1 VAASVDAVTEMS
13 ESLHF
18 GVVAVGVLV
27 GVLLGAADSCF
38 VGVADGVGVADCF
51 EAEGVGEADTEGL
64 ATGAVPPLR
73 PPMSHTA
80 PPMMRTTTIAT
91 RTRRTQ

>member
-1 VAASVDAVTEMS
+1 MDAVTEIS

-18 GVVAVGVLV
+18 GVVAVGVVV
-27 GVLLGAADSCF
+27 GVLLAAAESCF
-38 VGVADGVGVADCF
+38 VGVTDGVGVADGF
-51 EAEGVGEADTEGL
+51 EADGVGEAVADTEGL
-64 ATGAVPPLR
+64 ATGVVPPPR

-80 PPMMRTTTIAT
+80 PAMTRTTTIAT